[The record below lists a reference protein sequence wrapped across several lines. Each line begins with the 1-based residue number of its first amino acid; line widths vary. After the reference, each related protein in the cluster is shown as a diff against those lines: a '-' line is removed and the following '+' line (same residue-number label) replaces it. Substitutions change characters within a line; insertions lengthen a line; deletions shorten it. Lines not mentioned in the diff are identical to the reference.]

1 MTNVPFNQFCLP
13 GEVEKGVEFVTVA
26 GPKREKK
33 EKDTINAKL
42 TLRQSLRQTSDPT
55 EQERGGGACGRPGFS
70 GDP

>member
-1 MTNVPFNQFCLP
+1 M
-13 GEVEKGVEFVTVA
+13 TVA

-42 TLRQSLRQTSDPT
+42 TLRQSLRQTLDPT
-55 EQERGGGACGRPGFS
+55 EQEREVGEACGRPGFS